1 MSHLFQRP
9 LCDMGAAYD
18 YAFRPLLGGAD
29 ESAGGPCDDRPHP
42 VELFAANSD
51 PRGADAVWRKF
62 GLCPDH
68 ESQLAGYDARLVSQG
83 CPSRFRTPRPAA
95 PAALGSHSR

>member
-9 LCDMGAAYD
+9 LCDMGAAFE

-42 VELFAANSD
+42 VELFAASSD
-51 PRGADAVWRKF
+51 PRGTDAGWRSF
-62 GLCPDH
+62 SLCPDH
-68 ESQLAGYDARLVSQG
+68 ESQLAGYDARIVRQG
-83 CPSRFRTPRPAA
+83 GLSRFRTPRPPAP
-95 PAALGSHSR
+95 PAADSHSR